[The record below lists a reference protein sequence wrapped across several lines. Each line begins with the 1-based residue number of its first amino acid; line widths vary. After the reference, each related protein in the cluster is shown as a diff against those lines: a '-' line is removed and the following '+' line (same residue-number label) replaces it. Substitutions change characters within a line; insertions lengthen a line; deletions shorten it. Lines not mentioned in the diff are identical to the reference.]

1 MSQRVE
7 GNTFAFPMLH
17 HVNLKTTRMQQMIDW
32 YATTVG
38 LTPVFQF
45 PGGAWLTNDAANH
58 RLALLTSSQMS
69 DDAGK
74 LVHTGIHH
82 LAFEYATI
90 DDLLNTYTRLK
101 ERGITPHMS
110 LDHGM
115 TLSFY
120 YVDPDGNSVEL
131 QVDNFGSWVQ
141 SQEWMQTSP
150 DFAADPIGKFV
161 DPDQI
166 VAARKAGASYAEIH
180 RRAYAGEFPPSGP
193 VDPRVPLD
201 TPEAPLQ
208 ESSRDSLIYKRGER

>member
-1 MSQRVE
+1 MAQGLE
-7 GNTFAFPMLH
+7 GSTLGQPTLH
-17 HVNLKTTRMQQMIDW
+17 HVNLKTIRMQEMIDW

-38 LTPVFQF
+38 LTTIFQF
-45 PGGAWLTNDAANH
+45 PGGAWLTNDTANH
-58 RLALLTSSQMS
+58 RLALLTSSQMR

-82 LAFEYATI
+82 LAFEYGTI
-90 DDLLNTYTRLK
+90 DDLLSAYTRLK
-101 ERGITPHMS
+101 EQGITPHMS

-131 QVDNFGSWVQ
+131 QVDNFGNWGQ
-141 SQEWMQTSP
+141 SQEWMRTSP

-166 VAARKAGASYAEIH
+166 VAARKAGASHAEIH

-201 TPEAPLQ
+201 TPQAPL
-208 ESSRDSLIYKRGER
+208 

>member
-1 MSQRVE
+1 MSSAFE
-7 GNTFAFPMLH
+7 GNTLAQPILH
-17 HVNLKTTRMQQMIDW
+17 HVNLKTTRLQEMIDW

-38 LTPVFQF
+38 LRTVFQF

-58 RLALLTSSQMS
+58 RLALLTSSQLR
-69 DDAGK
+69 DDADK
-74 LVHTGIHH
+74 LVHTGMHH

-90 DDLLNTYTRLK
+90 DELLHTYTHLK
-101 ERGITPHMS
+101 ELRITPHMV

-131 QVDNFGSWVQ
+131 QIDNFGDWVQ
-141 SQEWMQTSP
+141 SREWMQISP

-166 VAARKAGASYAEIH
+166 VAARKAGASLAEIH
-180 RRAYAGEFPPSGP
+180 RRAYAGKFPPAGP
-193 VDPRVPLD
+193 VDPRIPLD
-201 TPEAPLQ
+201 DPPPAL
-208 ESSRDSLIYKRGER
+208 

>member
-1 MSQRVE
+1 MSQAVE
-7 GNTFAFPMLH
+7 KSTHAKPVLH
-17 HVNLKTTRMQQMIDW
+17 HVNLKTIRLQEMIDW

-38 LTPVFQF
+38 LTSVFQF

-58 RLALLTSSQMS
+58 RLALLTSSKMS
-69 DDAGK
+69 DDSSK
-74 LVHTGIHH
+74 LAHTGIHH
-82 LAFEYATI
+82 FAFEYATI
-90 DDLLNTYTRLK
+90 DDLLNAYTRLK
-101 ERGITPHMS
+101 ELGITPHMS

-131 QVDNFGSWVQ
+131 QTDIFGDWAQ
-141 SQEWMQTSP
+141 SQEWMRTSP
-150 DFAADPIGKFV
+150 DFAADPIGQFV

-166 VAARKAGASYAEIH
+166 VALRKTGASLAEIH

-201 TPEAPLQ
+201 DPRSPL
-208 ESSRDSLIYKRGER
+208 

>member
-1 MSQRVE
+1 MTQRFDGSARALPV
-7 GNTFAFPMLH
+7 LH
-17 HVNLKTTRMQQMIDW
+17 HVNLKTTRLQEMIDW

-38 LTPVFQF
+38 LTTVFQF

-58 RLALLTSSQMS
+58 RLALLTSSQLS

-82 LAFEYATI
+82 IAFEYATL
-90 DDLLNTYTRLK
+90 DDLLQAYTRLK
-101 ERGITPHMS
+101 ERGIKPHMA

-131 QVDNFGSWVQ
+131 QIDNFGDWTQ
-141 SQEWMQTSP
+141 SQEWMRTSP

-161 DPDQI
+161 DPEQI
-166 VAARKAGASYAEIH
+166 IAARQTGVSLAEIH
-180 RRAYAGEFPPSGP
+180 RRAYAGEFPPSAP
-193 VDPRVPLD
+193 MDPRIPLD
-201 TPEAPLQ
+201 APPAL
-208 ESSRDSLIYKRGER
+208 L